1 MNTDE
6 KFEIIL
12 NKLDTIDGRLDA
24 IDGRLDAMD
33 GRLNAMDGRLDAMD
47 GRLDVMDGKISNLE
61 KDMSDVKSDVTSIK
75 LLIENEIVPNIQRV
89 AEGHQ
94 DLQRHLAEV
103 VTYRSEYETLVLR
116 VNHLESEVEKIQ
128 KKIC

>member
-24 IDGRLDAMD
+24 
-33 GRLNAMDGRLDAMD
+33 MD
-47 GRLDVMDGKISNLE
+47 GRLDVMDGRLDVMDSKISILE

-75 LLIENEIVPNIQRV
+75 LQIENEIVPNTQRV

>member
-33 GRLNAMDGRLDAMD
+33 GRLDVMD
-47 GRLDVMDGKISNLE
+47 GRLDVMDGKISILE
-61 KDMSDVKSDVTSIK
+61 KDISDVKSDVTSIK
-75 LLIENEIVPNIQRV
+75 LQIENEIVPNTQRV

>member
-24 IDGRLDAMD
+24 
-33 GRLNAMDGRLDAMD
+33 MD
-47 GRLDVMDGKISNLE
+47 GRLDVMDGKISILE
-61 KDMSDVKSDVTSIK
+61 KDMSDVKSDVTSIQ
-75 LLIENEIVPNIQRV
+75 LQIENEIVPNTQRV
-89 AEGHQ
+89 AEWYQ
-94 DLQRHLAEV
+94 DLQR
-103 VTYRSEYETLVLR
+103 
-116 VNHLESEVEKIQ
+116 HLESEVEKIQ